1 MVVVLVRVEMGVS
14 YDNNTLRTM
23 NLTNLESSEQPV
35 QRTPFALKFNKDERL
50 DSSNDPHL
58 GSSYARVDTAGGIPD
73 LVLQNLNY
81 TSVTSAKT

>member
-23 NLTNLESSEQPV
+23 NSMDLRPSEPV
-35 QRTPFALKFNKDERL
+35 KRAPFALKFTKDDRL
-50 DSSNDPHL
+50 NSSNDAYS
-58 GSSYARVDTAGGIPD
+58 GSSHARIDTD

-81 TSVTSAKT
+81 TSVNSATT